1 MDLFES
7 FCENA
12 IDAVEIFGRKR
23 LFEMLKSEFSMVSND
38 NTLMTWTFIKLVF
51 KSKSIDLTTISEGE
65 LFQEL
70 KFQNPTLI
78 SRPSDHWEDV
88 LMTIRNTLSLWLFK
102 YERQQKKDF
111 TDYILTKEGF
121 GAVC

>member
-23 LFEMLKSEFSMVSND
+23 LFEMLKSEFSTVTND
-38 NTLMTWTFIKLVF
+38 NTLMTWTLIKLVF
-51 KSKSIDLTTISEGE
+51 KSKSIDLITISEGE

-78 SRPSDHWEDV
+78 SRPSDHWEGV

-102 YERQQKKDF
+102 YERQQKKDY

>member
-12 IDAVEIFGRKR
+12 IDALEIFGRKR
-23 LFEMLKSEFSMVSND
+23 LFEMLKTEFSTVTND
-38 NTLMTWTFIKLVF
+38 KTLMTWTLIKLVF

-70 KFQNPTLI
+70 K
-78 SRPSDHWEDV
+78 
-88 LMTIRNTLSLWLFK
+88 
-102 YERQQKKDF
+102 
-111 TDYILTKEGF
+111 
-121 GAVC
+121 

>member
-12 IDAVEIFGRKR
+12 LDALEIFGRKR
-23 LFEMLKSEFSMVSND
+23 LFEMLKTEFSIVTND
-38 NTLMTWTFIKLVF
+38 NTLMTWTLIKLVF
-51 KSKSIDLTTISEGE
+51 KSKSIDLTTISEKD

-78 SRPSDHWEDV
+78 SRPSDHWEDI
-88 LMTIRNTLSLWLFK
+88 LMNLRNTLGLWLYK
-102 YERQQKKDF
+102 YERQQENDF

-121 GAVC
+121 GAIC

>member
-12 IDAVEIFGRKR
+12 IDALEIFGRKR
-23 LFEMLKSEFSMVSND
+23 LFEMLKTEFSTVTND
-38 NTLMTWTFIKLVF
+38 KTLMTWTLIKLVF

-65 LFQEL
+65 LFLEL

-88 LMTIRNTLSLWLFK
+88 LMTIRNTLCLWLFK

-121 GAVC
+121 GAIC